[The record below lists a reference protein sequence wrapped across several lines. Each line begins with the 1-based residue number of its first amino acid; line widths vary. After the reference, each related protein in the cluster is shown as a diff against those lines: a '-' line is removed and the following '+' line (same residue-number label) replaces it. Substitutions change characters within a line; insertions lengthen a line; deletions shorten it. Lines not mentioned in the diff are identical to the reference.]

1 MDDKM
6 IATFCLGDDL
16 LKAIHHQEDRQ
27 WQMCLPE
34 SSIFPYKVCPF
45 VSIIKCQDTLDGM
58 RQEAQVERWV

>member
-27 WQMCLPE
+27 CQMCLPE
-34 SSIFPYKVCPF
+34 SSIFSYHVCPF
-45 VSIIKCQDTLDGM
+45 ASVTNGKHTCGM
-58 RQEAQVERWV
+58 ATWLEL